1 MAVAKRLVDE
11 AVVAKKLVVVA
22 EEEVELEAVKFWR
35 VVEPRC
41 KRLVVEPV
49 TKLRVLAKRSVVVA
63 LVVVERVTS
72 FRSEKVFKPEN
83 PLLSVRR
90 VDEAK
95 PERVTQ
101 ESDPPLQC
109 KLWLL
114 PVQVVR
120 PKPLMSVPKR
130 CVVEALPEMY
140 MEEEVA
146 SVVVERVTSLRSLKV
161 LRPVKPL
168 LSVRRVDEAKP
179 ERVTQ
184 ESAPPLQCKLWLLPV
199 QVVRP
204 KPLMSVPKRCVVEA
218 LPEMY
223 MEEEVASVVVERVTS
238 LRSEKVL
245 SPVKPLLSVRRVE
258 EAKPERVTQESDPP
272 LQCKLWLAPVQVVR
286 PKPLMSVPKRCVV
299 EALPEMYM
307 EEEVASVVVERVTS
321 LRSLKVLRPV
331 KPLLSVRRVDE
342 AKPERVTQESAPP
355 LQCKLWLLPV
365 QVVRPKPLMSVPKR
379 CVVEALPE
387 MYMEEEVALVVV
399 ELRAVKFWRV
409 EEPLTRRL
417 ARVV

>member
-1 MAVAKRLVDE
+1 VPVRVAAEEMVWPLRVVAKRLVEE

-49 TKLRVLAKRSVVVA
+49 TKLKVLAKRSVVVA
-63 LVVVERVTS
+63 L
-72 FRSEKVFKPEN
+72 
-83 PLLSVRR
+83 
-90 VDEAK
+90 
-95 PERVTQ
+95 
-101 ESDPPLQC
+101 
-109 KLWLL
+109 
-114 PVQVVR
+114 
-120 PKPLMSVPKR
+120 
-130 CVVEALPEMY
+130 
-140 MEEEVA
+140 
-146 SVVVERVTSLRSLKV
+146 
-161 LRPVKPL
+161 
-168 LSVRRVDEAKP
+168 
-179 ERVTQ
+179 
-184 ESAPPLQCKLWLLPV
+184 
-199 QVVRP
+199 
-204 KPLMSVPKRCVVEA
+204 
-218 LPEMY
+218 
-223 MEEEVASVVVERVTS
+223 
-238 LRSEKVL
+238 
-245 SPVKPLLSVRRVE
+245 
-258 EAKPERVTQESDPP
+258 
-272 LQCKLWLAPVQVVR
+272 
-286 PKPLMSVPKRCVV
+286 
-299 EALPEMYM
+299 
-307 EEEVASVVVERVTS
+307 VVVERVTS